1 MREYK
6 RMWEFKQS
14 AEPSTLEIYIYGD
27 IESDDYDWWTG
38 AVIESETSAKAFRK
52 ELEQHP
58 DTTEIKLYINSYGG
72 SVFEGTAIYSQL
84 RRHPAHIT
92 AYIDG
97 FACSIASVIAMSADK
112 VIMPKNAMMMIH
124 NAWQYACGNAAELR
138 KAADDLDKI
147 NTGSMQAYLNRCKDK
162 LPEDKLTEM
171 LDAETWLTAAE
182 CIEYGFADEYAEQDA
197 DMSKAAEVLQK
208 ANLNVQQ
215 RLNVQKS
222 LMAQLRQI
230 SEDIGNITAEPE
242 PKEPPE
248 PKPAENQAINFL
260 SALAQMGGK

>member
-58 DTTEIKLYINSYGG
+58 DATEIKLYINSYGG

-124 NAWQYACGNAAELR
+124 NAWQYA
-138 KAADDLDKI
+138 
-147 NTGSMQAYLNRCKDK
+147 
-162 LPEDKLTEM
+162 
-171 LDAETWLTAAE
+171 
-182 CIEYGFADEYAEQDA
+182 FADEYAEQDA

-222 LMAQLRQI
+222 LMTQLRQI

-248 PKPAENQAINFL
+248 PEPAENQAINFL